1 MKLNKASAF
10 MAAIFCSVFSSA
22 FPINTDGNV
31 QSDVEEYRF
40 RTSTALNVNFFDISF
55 LESETTQLDHK
66 YYLSVSNVKY
76 NQKSKAL
83 QMVSRFFIDD
93 LEDVLN
99 ERMDKKVTL
108 GNADGLEDL
117 KPILNRYISNRL
129 RVKVDGSSVEPN
141 VIGAEYDADQ
151 IIVYIELPVANQPKS
166 VEVSYKALFELFP
179 DQKNLVHFK
188 IGDKRKSLLNSM
200 DTPTDRVNF

>member
-1 MKLNKASAF
+1 MKLTKVAVIITVLFGALASTASTIKEAF
-10 MAAIFCSVFSSA
+10 DL
-22 FPINTDGNV
+22 PIV
-31 QSDVEEYRF
+31 VEGSRF
-40 RTSTALNVNFFDISF
+40 R
-55 LESETTQLDHK
+55 ESELIQQYHK

-76 NQKSKAL
+76 NEKSKAL

-108 GNADGLEDL
+108 GNPDGLEEL
-117 KPILNRYISNRL
+117 KPILNRYINSRL
-129 RVKVDGSSVEPN
+129 RVKADGTTTDPT

-151 IIVYIELPVANQPKS
+151 IIIYIELPAAKQPKT

-179 DQKNLVHFK
+179 EQKNLVHFK
-188 IGDKRKSLLNSM
+188 MGSQRKSLLNSM